1 MKSLV
6 SLFLSICFAAA
17 AGASIDDFNELI
29 QDSQKSEVELRAKL
43 QLDSGSRLKD
53 SEVGTIARD
62 SIEAPTT
69 AEQIATSSSSSI
81 SSARQKKM
89 ATPDS
94 KAEAQRISQE
104 LKELN

>member
-1 MKSLV
+1 MNSLM
-6 SLFLSICFAAA
+6 SLFLSISFATA
-17 AGASIDDFNELI
+17 AGASTDDFNALI

-43 QLDSGSRLKD
+43 QLDSGARLKD

-62 SIEAPTT
+62 SIETPIA
-69 AEQIATSSSSSI
+69 AEQIAASSSAPI
-81 SSARQKKM
+81 PIARQKKM
-89 ATPDS
+89 ATPNS